1 MDPLPDR
8 ISDDRRRS
16 LNDALTLAVGQG
28 RIDLTEFSE
37 LTDAVWSTTDPAR
50 FGRLEQLVAGQTGRR
65 DPATLAATAAPVTP
79 HPGVPG
85 PPAPQAPGHSQTLW
99 FGDLER
105 RGDMQIAA
113 HENLL
118 LIFGDVD
125 LDRRDASLSAA
136 VTELHVTA
144 VFGDVRITVPPGIRV
159 DNRMSLVFGDVHVDQ
174 GRELPPGAPVLVVT
188 GHATFG
194 DLRVSVA
201 EPGAPMKRSWWSWLI
216 GE

>member
-65 DPATLAATAAPVTP
+65 DPETL
-79 HPGVPG
+79 
-85 PPAPQAPGHSQTLW
+85 APQAPGHSQTLW

-125 LDRRDASLSAA
+125 LDLRDASLSAA